1 MKLDEM
7 DIKIVQR
14 AKEQPGLHLSELCR
28 PFLTE
33 RSQTFFSKRITC
45 LEACGFVR
53 TEKGPGLVRVW
64 VTAKA
69 SRHLNKIIQ
78 RGLEASSND

>member
-14 AKEQPGLHLSELCR
+14 AKERPGLHLAELCR

-33 RSQTFFSKRITC
+33 RSQTFFSKRVTC

-53 TEKGPGLVRVW
+53 TERNPGMLRIW
-64 VTAKA
+64 ATAKA

-78 RGLEASSND
+78 KGLEASGNE